1 MASRNLDCAGVGF
14 FNASNRFSFGCIGAC
29 VPDPAS
35 ASDALAGVGVDV
47 AAGVVTAAA
56 AAADAAAAV
65 VVLRLANTCAGSNF
79 FFFFPFFFFPA
90 AEAAPAEPELRPA
103 LLLVVLFLLLLLLLL
118 LPLLLLPLLLP
129 FPFSFPFDAPT
140 PHAAVFLAA
149 SFNFNLL
156 RASALRAPLPDPTR
170 SYFASSAPETSNLQ

>member
-56 AAADAAAAV
+56 AV
-65 VVLRLANTCAGSNF
+65 VVLRLANTCAGSDF